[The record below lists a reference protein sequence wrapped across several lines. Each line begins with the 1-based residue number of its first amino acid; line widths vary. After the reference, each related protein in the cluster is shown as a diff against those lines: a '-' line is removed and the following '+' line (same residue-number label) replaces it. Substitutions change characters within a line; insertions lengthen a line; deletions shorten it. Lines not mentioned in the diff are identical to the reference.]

1 MVSAI
6 SFLYEI
12 SFLWVSFPYKEGFAM
27 VKGVSKQVIVVHSP
41 DKELFDQA
49 IFILKDSAAAKG
61 ITEEALLKEAQQ
73 AIRNTDKK
81 PKLRYYGPV
90 WACGGAAV
98 TGIIWLV
105 SSFL

>member
-1 MVSAI
+1 
-6 SFLYEI
+6 
-12 SFLWVSFPYKEGFAM
+12 M

-49 IFILKDSAAAKG
+49 IFILKDGAVRQG
-61 ITEEALLKEAQQ
+61 ISEEQLLKEAQQ
-73 AIRNTDKK
+73 AIHSPDKRRY
-81 PKLRYYGPV
+81 LRYYGPV